1 MMSKSHKATSII
13 ASLRRPHVVR
23 SLGPVLAKPT
33 ANSFHASAATQTD
46 GVFHGLEDKRQPM
59 PWIEAFTRQQQ
70 GLPAHRSSDTDKE
83 RDLTPKKMSD
93 SYHRVVLP
101 LKKDP
106 WLSDTYVNS
115 SGHIRLGTLF
125 MDLDA
130 LSGIIVYKHTGP
142 GVTTVT
148 AALDRITI
156 AHPLTEICDLEYSG
170 QVTYA
175 SGRSSVEITCK
186 VAKAR
191 EEGEPSKPEDVLLTC
206 TFTMVALDPNTRKP
220 VAIPKLEPTNEE
232 EEKIFKAG
240 EQKSLAKKE
249 TSKVSLLQTEPN
261 DAESALIHQ
270 IWLRQLAYHDPN
282 NDLRQPSNV
291 IAMSKTQVSTAAI
304 MQPQFR
310 NRHQVMVFGGFHLKQ
325 TFELAFC
332 CAASFA
338 HARPTFISADPCTF
352 RNPVP
357 IGSVLYLT
365 ATVAYTDPPLLEE
378 DGTEPGFPDPKNPM
392 TRVHI
397 RVDSK
402 VRDVEHGVAKP
413 TGQFNYTFSVPK
425 NLKVL
430 PHTYEEYM
438 VYIDARRRVSL
449 GDSQRK
455 EESKAFSEKRP
466 EASGDVNLIG

>member
-1 MMSKSHKATSII
+1 MMSRSREARSIV
-13 ASLRRPHVVR
+13 ASLRRPHVLCSV
-23 SLGPVLAKPT
+23 SPALARPN
-33 ANSFHASAATQTD
+33 ASSFHTTTPRKTD
-46 GVFHGLEDKRQPM
+46 GVFQGLEDKRQPM
-59 PWIEAFTRQQQ
+59 PWIEAFERQQK
-70 GLPAHRSSDTDKE
+70 GLPAHKSDDYPKE

-106 WLSDTYVNS
+106 WL
-115 SGHIRLGTLF
+115 LGTLF

-220 VAIPKLEPTNEE
+220 VNIPKLVPTNAE

-240 EQKSLAKKE
+240 EAKSLSKKE
-249 TSKVSLLQTEPN
+249 NSKASLLQTEPN

-291 IAMSKTQVSTAAI
+291 VAMSKTQLSTAAI
-304 MQPQFR
+304 MQPQYR
-310 NRHQVMVFGGFHLKQ
+310 NRHQTMIFGGFHLKQ

-357 IGSVLYLT
+357 VGSVLYLT

-378 DGTEPGFPDPKNPM
+378 DGTEPGFPNPEKPM
-392 TRVHI
+392 TRVHV

-425 NLKVL
+425 DLKVL

-466 EASGDVNLIG
+466 EATDNVNLIG